1 MNTFDSDNYLNK
13 LLDNFVK
20 NYQYYQYLKIKNNYT
35 KKKKVSWN
43 NKNLI
48 EIYYY

>member
-1 MNTFDSDNYLNK
+1 MNTFDSNNYFNK

-20 NYQYYQYLKIKNNYT
+20 NNEYYQYLYT

-48 EIYYY
+48 KIYYY